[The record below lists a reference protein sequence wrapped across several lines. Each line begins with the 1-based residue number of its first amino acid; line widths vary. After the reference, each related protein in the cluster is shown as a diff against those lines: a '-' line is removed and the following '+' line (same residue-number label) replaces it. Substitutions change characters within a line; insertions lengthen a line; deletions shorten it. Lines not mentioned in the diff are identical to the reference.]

1 MRLSDNVLVNNL
13 NSNVMKKSII
23 LAISCILFGAVTAMA
38 QPQKV
43 ISKDFE
49 RFSTV
54 KVQDKFVVKLT
65 NSSKYAVRIICDE
78 RIAAHVQ
85 AYEKNG
91 TLHLV
96 LDEKG
101 YTKELKKELKQKGA
115 AQPVLEA
122 EIYMPEIKSLILM
135 DKVLVTNSDE
145 IKSDNFTMT
154 VTDDVKVQQLKIN
167 CTTADMDISKSA
179 EVSGAEFIVSEKML
193 LKASNSSKSN
203 IALNANKVS
212 FDLNGSAVV
221 DAKASCSLMQITAS
235 TGAESHINGTAE
247 AIMVE
252 ASGLTRTD
260 VEYLE
265 AQNGKVTLT
274 GSAKC
279 HVNVVDK
286 LTVNLTGSSM
296 LTFKGMPSFG
306 IERILGSTLIKADDP
321 KRK

>member
-1 MRLSDNVLVNNL
+1 
-13 NSNVMKKSII
+13 MKKSII
-23 LAISCILFGAVTAMA
+23 LIISCLLLGAASAMA

-43 ISKDFE
+43 IAKEFE

-54 KVQDKFVVKLT
+54 KVQDNFVVKLT
-65 NSSKYAVRIICDE
+65 NSDKYSVRIICDE
-78 RIAAHVQ
+78 RIASHIQ

-91 TLHLV
+91 TLHLI

-101 YTKELKKELKQKGA
+101 YTKELKKQLKQKGA

-122 EIYMPEIKSLILM
+122 EIYMTEIKSLILT
-135 DKVLVTNSDE
+135 DKVLLTNSDE

-167 CTTADMDISKSA
+167 CTNADVDFSKSA
-179 EVSGAEFIVSEKML
+179 EISAADFTATEKFE
-193 LKASNSSKSN
+193 LKASNTSKSTFSVN
-203 IALNANKVS
+203 ASKAILNLS
-212 FDLNGSAVV
+212 GSALVNM
-221 DAKASCSLMQITAS
+221 KANCNSVQIASS

-247 AIMVE
+247 TVIVE

-260 VEYLE
+260 VEFLE
-265 AQNGKVTLT
+265 TQNANVTLS

-279 HVNVVDK
+279 HVNATDK
-286 LTVNLTGSSM
+286 LTVNLTGNTM
-296 LTFKGMPSFG
+296 LTFKGMPSFV